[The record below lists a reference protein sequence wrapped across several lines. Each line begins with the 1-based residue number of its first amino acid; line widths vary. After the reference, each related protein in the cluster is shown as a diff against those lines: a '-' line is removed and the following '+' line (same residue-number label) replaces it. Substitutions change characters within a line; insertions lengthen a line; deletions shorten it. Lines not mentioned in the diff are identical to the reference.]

1 MNNITITLPTVEA
14 KLDRIIDL
22 LEQFTTHDCSKCT
35 ESVVK
40 FVASELS
47 QTEQTEPQNEEITGQ
62 EAPVETPAPET
73 PVETPAPEKP
83 AVKLA
88 DVQKKVVDLS
98 TAGKKDAVKAV
109 IQAYAPR
116 VSAIP
121 EDKLAEVL
129 EKLTALEG

>member
-1 MNNITITLPTVEA
+1 MNSITITLPTVEA

-22 LEQFTTHDCSKCT
+22 LEQLTTHDCSKCT

-40 FVASELS
+40 FVASELG
-47 QTEQTEPQNEEITGQ
+47 QTEQAEPQKE
-62 EAPVETPAPET
+62 ETPGQ
-73 PVETPAPEKP
+73 VNLFETPAPEKP

>member
-1 MNNITITLPTVEA
+1 MNSITITLPTVEA

-22 LEQFTTHDCSKCT
+22 LEQLTTHDCSKCT

-47 QTEQTEPQNEEITGQ
+47 QAEQPDPQTEEIPGQ
-62 EAPVETPAPET
+62 EVL
-73 PVETPAPEKP
+73 VDTPAPEKP

-98 TAGKKDAVKAV
+98 TAGQKDAVKAI

-121 EDKLAEVL
+121 EDKLVEVL

>member
-1 MNNITITLPTVEA
+1 MNSITITLPTIES
-14 KLDRIIDL
+14 KLDRIIEL
-22 LEQFTTHDCSKCT
+22 LEQFTAHDCSKCT

-40 FVASELS
+40 FVASELG
-47 QTEQTEPQNEEITGQ
+47 QNEQPEPEKEEIPGQ
-62 EAPVETPAPET
+62 EVL
-73 PVETPAPEKP
+73 VETPAPEKP

>member
-1 MNNITITLPTVEA
+1 MNSITITLPTVEA
-14 KLDRIIDL
+14 KLDRIIEL

-40 FVASELS
+40 FVASELG
-47 QTEQTEPQNEEITGQ
+47 QTEQAEPEEEEIPG
-62 EAPVETPAPET
+62 PVK

-98 TAGKKDAVKAV
+98 TAGQKDAVKAV

>member
-1 MNNITITLPTVEA
+1 MNSIIITLPTVEA
-14 KLDRIIDL
+14 KLDRIIEL
-22 LEQFTTHDCSKCT
+22 LEQATTHDCSKCT

-47 QTEQTEPQNEEITGQ
+47 QAEQAEPQKEESPGQ
-62 EAPVETPAPET
+62 LSFDTA
-73 PVETPAPEKP
+73 PAPEKP

-98 TAGKKDAVKAV
+98 TAGQKDAVKAV

>member
-1 MNNITITLPTVEA
+1 MNSITITLPTIES
-14 KLDRIIDL
+14 KLDRIIEL
-22 LEQFTTHDCSKCT
+22 LEQVTTHDCSKCT

-47 QTEQTEPQNEEITGQ
+47 QSEP
-62 EAPVETPAPET
+62 APVEQPAAKPQEA
-73 PVETPAPEKP
+73 PAPEKP

>member
-1 MNNITITLPTVEA
+1 MNSIIITLPTIES
-14 KLDRIIDL
+14 KLDRIIEL
-22 LEQFTTHDCSKCT
+22 LEQLTTHDCSKCT

-40 FVASELS
+40 FVASELK
-47 QTEQTEPQNEEITGQ
+47 PAEEVEEEVPGHLSFDT
-62 EAPVETPAPET
+62 APVA
-73 PVETPAPEKP
+73 ETPAPEKP
-83 AVKLA
+83 QVKLA

-98 TAGKKDAVKAV
+98 TSGQKDAVKAI

-121 EDKLAEVL
+121 ENKLAEVL

>member
-1 MNNITITLPTVEA
+1 MNSITITLPTVEA
-14 KLDRIIDL
+14 KLDRIIEL

-40 FVASELS
+40 YVASELG
-47 QTEQTEPQNEEITGQ
+47 QTEQAEPQKEEIPGQ
-62 EAPVETPAPET
+62 EVL
-73 PVETPAPEKP
+73 VDTPAPEKP
-83 AVKLA
+83 VVKLA

>member
-1 MNNITITLPTVEA
+1 MNSIIITLPTVEA
-14 KLDRIIDL
+14 KLDRIIEL
-22 LEQFTTHDCSKCT
+22 LEQVTTHGCSKCT

-40 FVASELS
+40 FVASELG
-47 QTEQTEPQNEEITGQ
+47 QTEQPEPEKEEIPGQ
-62 EAPVETPAPET
+62 EVL
-73 PVETPAPEKP
+73 VETPAPEKP

-98 TAGKKDAVKAV
+98 TAGQKDAVKAV

>member
-1 MNNITITLPTVEA
+1 MNSIIITLPTVEA
-14 KLDRIIDL
+14 KLDRIIEL
-22 LEQFTTHDCSKCT
+22 LEQVTTHDCSKCT

-40 FVASELS
+40 FVASELG
-47 QTEQTEPQNEEITGQ
+47 QTEQAEPQKEEIPGQ
-62 EAPVETPAPET
+62 VNLF
-73 PVETPAPEKP
+73 ETPAPEKP
-83 AVKLA
+83 EVKLA